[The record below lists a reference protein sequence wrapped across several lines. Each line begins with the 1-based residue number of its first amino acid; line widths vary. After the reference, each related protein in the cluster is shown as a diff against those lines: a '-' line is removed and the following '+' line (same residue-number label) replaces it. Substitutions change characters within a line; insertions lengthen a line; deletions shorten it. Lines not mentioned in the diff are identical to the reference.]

1 MVAMCCRGFVS
12 SVMDPY
18 SAAGAVY
25 IALTMMG
32 ICALRSLISQK
43 PRGENARMISLK
55 SHTRMQK
62 SSWSTRR
69 AIVAAVKRAQGRLRS
84 PIKTGRKGPL
94 FSRQLRHLIQQTSIF
109 SKQATTWVFKK
120 VIAYFL
126 IPSTRFSR
134 LRLNVFCIHVVVM

>member
-1 MVAMCCRGFVS
+1 MRCRGFVF
-12 SVMDPY
+12 SVMEP
-18 SAAGAVY
+18 SCNSWNC
-25 IALTMMG
+25 LTMMG
-32 ICALRSLISQK
+32 ICAFCFLITP